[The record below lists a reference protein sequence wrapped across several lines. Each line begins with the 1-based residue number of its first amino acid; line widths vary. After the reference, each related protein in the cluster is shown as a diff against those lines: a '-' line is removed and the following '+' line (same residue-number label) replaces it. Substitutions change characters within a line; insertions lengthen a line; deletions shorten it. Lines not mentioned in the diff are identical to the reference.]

1 MAQSNDE
8 ENQTDSSKLG
18 DVISQLNSSNESL
31 KTISTNTEIGAE
43 AAIDSSGSINGEVF
57 SAINK
62 SLANIYGAICI
73 ELVGVMQKS
82 NDILEVTNSRVKL
95 IMEDI
100 AAITRVI
107 EASADLDTE
116 YSKSESNT
124 SSKIER
130 NTKSISDD
138 GSEEKDIT
146 EKVSNDTANQLEH
159 LLSVLKAAGEGNKKF
174 GEKSFDQFND
184 MIELLKNGEKKDTIK
199 SLLWT
204 KGSQE
209 SAKNISKRFSEMFE
223 KTDDIREEE
232 KVEASKELQV
242 ELDLGSEFKAA
253 QKIEAERLKVEKDQ
267 LTETIRAT
275 KEDVISAEKRGNAAE
290 QMQLQGLENAAEAK
304 TPGKEPSK
312 LKAALNKVGAVE
324 PGALLGGMLG
334 KVGGFVTTV
343 MGVIEGISAMTAL
356 IGPLLTGLGSLF
368 WPITAAIAIVVG
380 LVDFVMG
387 FIDGFKSTEGS
398 LGDKIIGGIKQG
410 LMTVLDD
417 LLYLI
422 IDLPKKLLSG
432 LMSMLG
438 FEDAA
443 EAIDDFDLTGMI
455 KNLFSTVL
463 DGYLVALT
471 DLLAIPIGIA
481 YDLFM
486 QVTDMFSGSA
496 GDIAKKIGVFLLDIM
511 LLPQTLMMK
520 LAAWVLDMFGFED
533 IAAKLKDIDIGKTIM
548 AGLMGAVHMITD
560 FFSNAFKGVKVLW
573 DKVKDFDI
581 VASLKEGLAGVI
593 KTLLQPL
600 PFSDKIIKKAFSILG
615 IQDSGG
621 GDSAKP
627 EATSKDNKTAPEV
640 TPSSKAKAT
649 ALSAPE
655 NKISALETPNNS
667 GAIMNAMQSDT
678 QEANSAAQDAPVIV
692 PVGSDGG
699 GSGGSSNTNVSSV
712 SYANNNVP
720 DRTAWQ
726 MTPSFGF

>member
-8 ENQTDSSKLG
+8 ENQTDSSNLG

-31 KTISTNTEIGAE
+31 KAISTNTEVGAE
-43 AAIDSSGSINGEVF
+43 AAIDSSSNTNREVF
-57 SAINK
+57 SAIDK
-62 SLANIYGAICI
+62 SLTNIYEAICI

-107 EASADLDTE
+107 EASADLDRQ
-116 YSKSESNT
+116 YSKSESST

-146 EKVSNDTANQLEH
+146 EKVSSDAADQLEQ
-159 LLSVLKAAGEGNKKF
+159 LIAVLKAAGDGNKKF
-174 GEKSFDQFND
+174 GEKSFDQFSD
-184 MIELLKNGEKKDTIK
+184 MIELLRNGEKKDTIK

-209 SAKNISKRFSEMFE
+209 SAKNISKRFSEMFK

-275 KEDVISAEKRGNAAE
+275 KEDVISGEKKGNAAE
-290 QMQLQGLENAAEAK
+290 QMQLQGLENTAEAK

-343 MGVIEGISAMTAL
+343 MGVIEGISAMTKLIGPLTAL

-443 EAIDDFDLTGMI
+443 KAIDDFDLTGII
-455 KNLFSTVL
+455 KNLYSTFL
-463 DGYLVALT
+463 DWYLGALT

-520 LAAWVLDMFGFED
+520 LAAFVLDMFGFKD

-548 AGLMGAVHMITD
+548 DGLMGAVHMITD

-621 GDSAKP
+621 NMAA
-627 EATSKDNKTAPEV
+627 ATSI
-640 TPSSKAKAT
+640 TPVES
-649 ALSAPE
+649 
-655 NKISALETPNNS
+655 NNA
-667 GAIMNAMQSDT
+667 GANMNALQADT
-678 QEANSAAQDAPVIV
+678 EQANDASSDAPVII
-692 PVGSDGG
+692 PQGASGG
-699 GSGGSSNTNVSSV
+699 GGGGTSNTNVSSV